1 MEFLGNLFVVRCI
14 FYVAL
19 KKIPPSWT
27 TVLLLL
33 FLSVCLPAEE
43 IAFSLFNGD
52 FKILLRRS
60 LCVDLTEL

>member
-14 FYVAL
+14 FYVAM

-43 IAFSLFNGD
+43 IAFSLFRLQNPPT
-52 FKILLRRS
+52 S
-60 LCVDLTEL
+60 